1 MVLQVTTAR
10 CAMHRQ
16 GHAGFAA
23 MIGGS
28 RYPLGILVA
37 RSHSQDPIPRHD
49 RGAPA
54 RDDILY
60 AGCGKTYDSAH
71 WSYGQALRHYL
82 FANHV

>member
-16 GHAGFAA
+16 RHAGFDAA

-37 RSHSQDPIPRHD
+37 RSHSQDQ
-49 RGAPA
+49 PA

-82 FANHV
+82 FADHV